1 MVRSAAMPPA
11 DWRRGPVVVND
22 PGSPT
27 VLDERPPGERAELP
41 RRSSRRSATR
51 IATIA
56 ILSLVFVVWLVV
68 MWAVIAAMQAG

>member
-1 MVRSAAMPPA
+1 
-11 DWRRGPVVVND
+11 VND
-22 PGSPT
+22 SGPNT
-27 VLDERPPGERAELP
+27 VIDPRPASERTELP

-56 ILSLVFVVWLVV
+56 ILSGIFVVWLIV